1 MYLPEKF
8 ERKMQDILG
17 DEYQEYVDCY
27 EAPRYYGL
35 RVNTKKI
42 SVEDFVRI
50 CPFEIRPIPWIENGF
65 YYDGA
70 QISPA
75 KHPYYAAGLYYL
87 QEPSAMTPANRL
99 PVEPGDRV
107 LDVCAA
113 PGGKATELGAKLQ
126 GQGPTLPSV
135 KKTSTKPIVSM
146 PSVCAT

>member
-50 CPFEIRPIPWIENGF
+50 CPSVR
-65 YYDGA
+65 Y
-70 QISPA
+70 
-75 KHPYYAAGLYYL
+75 HGLRMDFITMEHRSRRQSIHIMQRDYIICRS
-87 QEPSAMTPANRL
+87 Q
-99 PVEPGDRV
+99 V
-107 LDVCAA
+107 L
-113 PGGKATELGAKLQ
+113 
-126 GQGPTLPSV
+126 
-135 KKTSTKPIVSM
+135 
-146 PSVCAT
+146 